1 MLTIEDHF
9 CGAGGNTTGALL
21 VEDVEVVHAANHS
34 VLAINTHSSNYPS
47 VEHTCG
53 DIRSMEPKRYP
64 SADVLIT
71 TPSCAARSYA
81 RGRPKDDPH
90 LFKSGDGLD
99 EKSRATMD

>member
-34 VLAINTHSSNYPS
+34 ILAINTHSSNYPM

-53 DIRSMEPKRYP
+53 DIPSMEPKRYP
-64 SADVLIT
+64 TGSLSVVAPPPYGHT
-71 TPSCAARSYA
+71 TREMEHFAGAVPESEPAAA
-81 RGRPKDDPH
+81 GRRP
-90 LFKSGDGLD
+90 
-99 EKSRATMD
+99 